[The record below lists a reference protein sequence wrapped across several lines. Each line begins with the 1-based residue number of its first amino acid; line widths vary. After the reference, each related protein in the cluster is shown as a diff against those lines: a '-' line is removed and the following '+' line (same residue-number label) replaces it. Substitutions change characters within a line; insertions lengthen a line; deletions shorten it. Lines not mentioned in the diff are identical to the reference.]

1 MRADPLLPDLAD
13 ADGGFSIR
21 DRQGVLHALPG
32 VEGMSVMEILRAA
45 DLPIPA
51 TCGGAAACGTCHVYV
66 READLAR
73 LGPISEAEQWQ
84 LEHLTLA
91 KPNSRLSC
99 QLLWQRARLDG
110 LILELAPQE

>member
-1 MRADPLLPDLAD
+1 MLADPSLPDFAN

-21 DRQGVLHALPG
+21 DRQGVQHALPG
-32 VEGMSVMEILRAA
+32 VEGLSVMEILRAA
-45 DLPIPA
+45 DMPIAA

-66 READLAR
+66 HEADLTR

-99 QLLWQRARLDG
+99 QLLWQLVRLDG
-110 LILELAPQE
+110 LSLELAPLE